1 MSQGPL
7 GLSRREML
15 RRSGLTLV
23 ALGASPAFFAACG
36 GSSDTATT
44 AAPAGSSSAAAS
56 GSSSAASSSAASG
69 TSSAAAA
76 ATAGI
81 QGDGKVGGT
90 IDFLSWEGYD
100 LPDPMEDWKTTNSA
114 ALKATYIGTHD
125 DIQAKLIGAK
135 GKGGYDLI
143 TYYQGYKPLYRELG
157 LLEPLDPEQV
167 PNLKN
172 LYPYFQGDEGNFWVE
187 PDGTR
192 TGVPWDYG
200 AIGITWDDAV
210 LPGGLTSW
218 YDLLDPKFTG
228 KIGAVDD
235 PQGNLALCCHILGKQ
250 PNNIPKDSPDVKEL
264 GDLLSKFWAQTTG
277 VSPSYGDMT
286 QKLVSGDVVACWLGW
301 AAMNTFA
308 ADAGTKT
315 VKTALPKEGAYGF
328 CDAWAIP
335 PGADNVSTVYSWMNE
350 TLDPAKNAKIAEYLV
365 GATVCPDGVQYLN
378 PTTKALYDYSNI
390 DALFAAAPLYNNP
403 PVESDTLMTSKEWT
417 DIYTEIKAGVGT

>member
-7 GLSRREML
+7 GLSRRELL
-15 RRSGLTLV
+15 RRSGITVV
-23 ALGASPAFFAACG
+23 ALGASPALLAACG
-36 GSSDTATT
+36 GSDSASTGSSGGGASS
-44 AAPAGSSSAAAS
+44 AAPAAATSASTGGA
-56 GSSSAASSSAASG
+56 
-69 TSSAAAA
+69 TSAAAA
-76 ATAGI
+76 AAAAGV

-100 LPDPMEDWKTTNSA
+100 LPDPMADWKSTNGVD
-114 ALKATYIGTHD
+114 LKATYIGTHD
-125 DIQAKLIGAK
+125 DIQAKLIAAK

-143 TYYQGYKPLYRELG
+143 TYYQGYKPLYRELE
-157 LLEPLDPEQV
+157 LLQPLDAEQI

-172 LYPYFQGDEGNFWVE
+172 LYPYFQGDQGSFWIE

-192 TGVPWDYG
+192 TGVPWNYG

-218 YDLLDPKFTG
+218 YDLLDPKFKG

-250 PNNIPKDSPDVKEL
+250 PDKLEKGSADVDAVK
-264 GDLLSKFWAQTTG
+264 DLLTQFWSQTTG
-277 VSPSYGDMT
+277 VSASYGDMT

-308 ADAGTKT
+308 LDAGTST

-335 PGADNVSTVYSWMNE
+335 PGADNVSTIYSWMNQ
-350 TLDPAKNAKIAEYLV
+350 TLDPTTNARMAEYLV
-365 GATVCPDGVQYLN
+365 GATVCPDGVGQLA
-378 PTTKALYDYSNI
+378 PATKALYDYTDI
-390 DALFAAAPLYNNP
+390 EALFAAAPLYNNP
-403 PVESDTLMTSKEWT
+403 PTESDTLLTTKEWT
-417 DIYTEIKAGVGT
+417 DMYTEIKAGVGS